1 MRYYIH
7 NLELDEFGH
16 EYEHVNSRASKTY
29 ERAVIRAKRA
39 QHALVVEYPN
49 NPITLFRNGIE
60 IGIVT
65 NA

>member
-1 MRYYIH
+1 MYYIH
-7 NLELDEFGH
+7 KIINDEFGN
-16 EYEHVNSRASKTY
+16 EMTRISGKASKTY

-60 IGIVT
+60 IGTVT

>member
-1 MRYYIH
+1 MYYLH
-7 NLELDEFGH
+7 KLELDEFGN
-16 EYEHVNSRASKTY
+16 EFARIVGKPSKTF

>member
-7 NLELDEFGH
+7 KLELDEFGV
-16 EYEHVNSRASKTY
+16 EHTSVVGKTSKTY